1 MDAAD
6 VMLAGGVDTCI
17 NPLSMAGFCR
27 ARALSTKFNDKP
39 EKSSRPFDK
48 VVVLALSWFL
58 NWPFHQKSYYTFNQ
72 SPIMLIVRGKAIS
85 FESSCIVCF
94 FATWCMDM
102 IQTKHE
108 QDCYSRENEWDR
120 MRLNNNS
127 IGFENTVDYCL

>member
-48 VVVLALSWFL
+48 VVVSSLSWFL
-58 NWPFHQKSYYTFNQ
+58 NWPFHQKSFYTFNQ

-85 FESSCIVCF
+85 FESSCTVCF
-94 FATWCMDM
+94 LPHGVWT
-102 IQTKHE
+102 
-108 QDCYSRENEWDR
+108 
-120 MRLNNNS
+120 
-127 IGFENTVDYCL
+127 